1 MCYHKL
7 KKIPLLLPKG
17 TLLLSGFNERIK
29 FVGYKRLC
37 KEQWY
42 KEKKHAEFSFPCSF
56 PIVVKFLI
64 TENDSTENEVLL
76 RELADLFLAGLGFI
90 PIPRIV

>member
-37 KEQWY
+37 KEQ
-42 KEKKHAEFSFPCSF
+42 
-56 PIVVKFLI
+56 
-64 TENDSTENEVLL
+64 
-76 RELADLFLAGLGFI
+76 
-90 PIPRIV
+90 